1 MSNTNLARTN
11 LDFIALHTADLDA
24 ARQYYSEVLGFTPA
38 DSSPPNAAVF
48 QQSGGASLA
57 VRLPQPHEV
66 QQPPF
71 GAGVSIW
78 FGVPDAAQY
87 HQQLVERGANVLTP
101 PMPGP
106 FGSMFSLQTPDGHT
120 LTFHEASS

>member
-1 MSNTNLARTN
+1 MSNTNLN
-11 LDFIALHTADLDA
+11 FIALHTADLDA
-24 ARQYYSEVLGFTPA
+24 VRQYYTEVLGFTPA
-38 DSSPPNAAVF
+38 HSSPPNAAVF
-48 QQSGGASLA
+48 EASNGVSVAL
-57 VRLPQPHEV
+57 RLPQSHEA

-120 LTFHEASS
+120 LTFHQTSQ